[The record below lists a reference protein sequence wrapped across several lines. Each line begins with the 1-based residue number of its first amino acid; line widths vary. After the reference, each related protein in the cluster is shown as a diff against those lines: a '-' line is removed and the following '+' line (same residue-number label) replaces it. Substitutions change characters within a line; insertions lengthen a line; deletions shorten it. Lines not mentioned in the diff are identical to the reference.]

1 MPFLRFMGTSIS
13 YYFTLDL
20 IKPFLYYQN
29 MDTFTAL
36 AEPTRRNILEML
48 VAKNGISAGDIYGK
62 FKSSPPAISQHLKV
76 LREAK
81 LVRVE
86 KRAQQRI
93 YYINPKPMKELEKW
107 IKQFAAVKETEFQR
121 LDKLL
126 DRMKQEASD
135 APMLPFSDK

>member
-1 MPFLRFMGTSIS
+1 
-13 YYFTLDL
+13 
-20 IKPFLYYQN
+20 

-36 AEPTRRNILEML
+36 AEPTRRTILEML
-48 VAKNGISAGDIYGK
+48 AARGELSATDIYKK

-93 YYINPKPMKELEKW
+93 YYISPEPMHELEKW
-107 IKQFAAVKETEFQR
+107 IKQFAANLEERYQALDKVLEIEKQR
-121 LDKLL
+121 LTTTKG
-126 DRMKQEASD
+126 KE
-135 APMLPFSDK
+135 KK

>member
-1 MPFLRFMGTSIS
+1 M
-13 YYFTLDL
+13 
-20 IKPFLYYQN
+20 KP

-48 VAKNGISAGDIYGK
+48 AVKNGIAAGDIYGK
-62 FKSSPPAISQHLKV
+62 LKASPPVISQHLKV

-93 YYINPKPMKELEKW
+93 YYINPEPMRELEKW
-107 IKQFAAVKETEFQR
+107 IQQFAAQMDERFTALDALLEKMSEPPAVAGGVIKLKE
-121 LDKLL
+121 K
-126 DRMKQEASD
+126 K
-135 APMLPFSDK
+135 

>member
-1 MPFLRFMGTSIS
+1 
-13 YYFTLDL
+13 
-20 IKPFLYYQN
+20 

-48 VAKNGISAGDIYGK
+48 VANGDLSATDIYRK

-76 LREAK
+76 LREAR

-93 YYINPKPMKELEKW
+93 YHINPEPMRELEIW
-107 IKQFAAVKETEFQR
+107 VHRFAAQKEEEFQR
-121 LDKLL
+121 LDKVLEIE
-126 DRMKQEASD
+126 KQKLKIHKPKKE
-135 APMLPFSDK
+135 KK

>member
-1 MPFLRFMGTSIS
+1 
-13 YYFTLDL
+13 
-20 IKPFLYYQN
+20 

-48 VAKNGISAGDIYGK
+48 VAKNGISAGDIYGR

-93 YYINPKPMKELEKW
+93 YYINPEPMKELEKW
-107 IKQFAAVKETEFQR
+107 VRQFAAQMEEQYQR
-121 LDKLL
+121 LDQILEIEKV
-126 DRMKQEASD
+126 KIQNKKE
-135 APMLPFSDK
+135 KK

>member
-1 MPFLRFMGTSIS
+1 
-13 YYFTLDL
+13 
-20 IKPFLYYQN
+20 

-48 VAKNGISAGDIYGK
+48 AANGNLAATDIYRK
-62 FKSSPPAISQHLKV
+62 FKASPPAISQHLKV

-93 YYINPKPMKELEKW
+93 YFINPEPLHDLEKW
-107 IKQFAAVKETEFQR
+107 VRQFAEYWEERYQA
-121 LDKLL
+121 L
-126 DRMKQEASD
+126 DRLLEKERQKHDS
-135 APMLPFSDK
+135 

>member
-1 MPFLRFMGTSIS
+1 
-13 YYFTLDL
+13 
-20 IKPFLYYQN
+20 
-29 MDTFTAL
+29 MDAFTAI

-48 VAKNGISAGDIYGK
+48 SANGKLAATDIYRN
-62 FKSSPPAISQHLKV
+62 FSSSPPAISQHLKV

-93 YYINPKPMKELEKW
+93 YYINPEPMKKLEKW
-107 IKQFAAVKETEFQR
+107 IRQFAAVKEQEYQR

-126 DRMKQEASD
+126 QSMQAD
-135 APMLPFSDK
+135 AETAPLLPFE